1 MIKKIFF
8 FTLIVCVMLI
18 LILSIK
24 EKILDNPKNILKRL
38 PSKEWSVF
46 TGSKELVFLVK
57 YFGIIPIGK
66 AKIRVDGST
75 RYEGRDVY
83 KLVAEAETSNFASI
97 FYQAKARIESY
108 MDKNKFYSLRYKEEL
123 FLPDKEVETKEI
135 IYDQENL
142 IMTRGNFKRKILP
155 NTQDPLSAIFYLRIQ
170 DFNICK
176 SIVMNTI
183 TKKENYEFRASV
195 IGKQDDIWLLKSK
208 VQRQDRSSY
217 YHGVEFYLFISDDS
231 RRLPLLIKSFTKI
244 GLVTARL
251 SEVR

>member
-1 MIKKIFF
+1 MIKKI
-8 FTLIVCVMLI
+8 TGYILLGCTI
-18 LILSIK
+18 LITILFIK
-24 EKILDNPKNILKRL
+24 ERILDNPHNILKKL
-38 PSKEWSVF
+38 PTEEWQVF
-46 TGSKELVFLVK
+46 SEGKELVFLVK

-75 RYEGRDVY
+75 RYTGRDVY
-83 KLVAEAETSNFASI
+83 KLVAEAETTGFISNF
-97 FYQAKARIESY
+97 YKARAVIESY
-108 MDKNKFYSLRYKEEL
+108 MDKDKLYSLRYIENL
-123 FLPDKEVETKEI
+123 ILPEKDIETKEI

-142 IMTRGNFKRKILP
+142 IMRRGNFKRKILP
-155 NTQDPLSAIFYLRIQ
+155 HTQDPLSAIFYLRFQ
-170 DFNICK
+170 DFNIGK

-183 TKKENYEFRASV
+183 TKQENYEFRTSV

-251 SEVR
+251 SEIR